1 MWYADLRVVDYHRLS
16 VSDKLAYAAEQQRE
30 PSVACPADCGVQVQP
45 LDLLGHLEQ
54 RCPGPR
60 EPGPGAIWVDRQT
73 AVAAGVPPPTLTYW
87 ARTGKVRTRGSKMDR
102 KYLLR
107 DLARRVVIR
116 RLDRRR

>member
-1 MWYADLRVVDYHRLS
+1 MVDYHRLS
-16 VSDKLAYAAEQQRE
+16 VADKLAYAAGQQRE
-30 PSVACPADCGVQVQP
+30 PAVACPADCGVQVQP

-60 EPGPGAIWVDRQT
+60 EPGPGANWVDLQT
-73 AVAAGVPPPTLTYW
+73 AVAAGVPRETLRYW
-87 ARTGKVRTRGSKMDR
+87 ARTGRVRTRGARPDT

-107 DLARRVVIR
+107 DLVRRVVIR